1 MQKIYRF
8 NMNKNIVY
16 MNSYIKYLVIV
27 FLIFCIPALVL
38 GAEGDTFTSTSVEG
52 VVIKYKVI
60 SELDKT
66 CQVGVGEAYVP
77 AIPTSYSGSVTIP
90 ASVNGYSIISIGD
103 WAFFPSC
110 NFSAISIPNSVTH
123 IGGNAF
129 SGCSNFSS
137 IVLPEQLLTI
147 GENAFENCSKLKS
160 IDIPSSIASI
170 RNGAFKGC
178 ENLVSVY
185 LPNSINSISAETFYN
200 CSSLEN
206 INLPDCI
213 SSIGNSAFWGCSSL
227 KSIKFPN
234 SLSKIEDYLCV
245 SCISLVSIDF
255 PETITVI
262 GKSAFAGCN
271 NLKELNFSSSL
282 TLIGATAF
290 EGCSSLA
297 YIYLP
302 ASLTSI
308 GANAF
313 YSCSALKTVESKI
326 MEPFETYA
334 FTTWSGLPA
343 ERILYVPSGT
353 KEKYIDCYGWGNFF
367 KEVIEKVETFS
378 LSVTA
383 SGNGSASFSG
393 SSIRN
398 QTNTFTVNEGSSATI
413 TFTPDAGYRIKSVKL
428 NNVDVT
434 SSLVNNQYM
443 ISNISVNTNV
453 EVEFEAI
460 DESPIIS
467 FADANIKAICVSNWD
482 KNGDGELSEE
492 EAASA
497 TYLGA
502 VFYENKT
509 ITLFEEFQYFIGIE
523 DLSSAFRNCSN
534 LKKIII
540 PSSVKI
546 IGKWAFQN
554 CSALTG
560 TLIIPSSVTSIGES
574 AFEECSGF
582 TGALTIPESVTSI
595 GERAFLGCVGF
606 NGSLSLPNSLTSIGK
621 HAFFGCSG
629 FTGNLT
635 IPESVT
641 SIGGWAF
648 QDCSG
653 FTNTITI
660 PNSVISIGY
669 AAFWGCSNINK
680 VISQILSPIQIDVD
694 VFRGISSDAVLQ
706 VPKGT
711 KAQYMDYTGWTKYFN
726 KIIEEGD
733 DITYSLSISA
743 TGNGCV
749 TYGET
754 TIKNQT
760 KSFTIKE
767 GASATISFTP
777 DTGYKI
783 KSIKLNTTDVTSSI
797 KDGQYI
803 ISNINSDNTLEVEY
817 EAIMHT
823 LSITAS
829 GNGSATYNGTA
840 VRGKTQT
847 FTVNEGTSATV
858 TFDSDAGYRIASV
871 KLNNVDVTTSV
882 ANNSYTISNITANT
896 TLEVT
901 FEAIPTYSLSIT
913 ASGNGSA
920 TYNGT
925 AVRGKTQT
933 FTVNEGTSA
942 TVTFAPDA
950 GYRIASVK
958 MNNTDVTA
966 SVANNSYT
974 ISNIM
979 TNTTLAVTF
988 EVIPP
993 TTYTFTISAA
1003 GNGSVTYDG
1012 NTVRGKSSS
1021 FTVVEGTNAIV
1032 SFSADDGNRL
1042 KSVKLGNID
1051 ITSSVVN
1058 NQYTISNIQANTSL
1072 EVIFE
1077 AIPTY
1082 TLNILATGNG
1092 KVSYD
1097 GTNIR
1102 NQSQNFT
1109 VKEGGSAIL
1118 TFTPDAG
1125 YRVANVKKDNTDV
1138 TGQISNGKLTINN
1151 ITSNTSVE
1159 VTFEAIPPT
1168 TYTLTIKSTGN
1179 GAATYEGTSVRGKS
1193 SQFTITE
1200 GSYATVTFTPDT
1212 DNRIKSVKVNSE
1224 DVTSSVTD
1232 GKYTISS
1239 IKENTNVEVVFEA
1252 IPTYSLNILATGNG
1266 KVGYDGTNIRNQS
1279 QSFTIKEGGSAVL
1292 TFTPDAGYRVANV
1305 KKDNTDVTGQISD
1318 GKLTINN
1325 ITSNTSVEVTFEAI
1339 PPTTYTLTIKSTGN
1353 GTATYDGTSVRDK
1366 SSQFTVTEGTYATVT
1381 FTPDTDNRIKSV
1393 KVNSEDVTSSISDG
1407 KYTISS
1413 IKENTNV
1420 EVVFEAIPT
1429 YSLNILATGNGKV
1442 GYDGTN
1448 IRNQSQSFT
1457 IKEGGSAV
1465 LTFTPDAG
1473 YRVANV
1479 KKDNTDVTGQISDG
1493 KLTINNITSNTS
1505 VEVTFEAIPPT
1516 TYTLTIKSTGNGTAT
1531 YDGTTVRGKSSQF
1544 TITEGTYATVT
1555 FTPDTG
1561 YRIKD
1566 VKVNNADVTSSVVD
1580 NQYTINK
1587 ISADTSLEVEFTED
1601 FKEITSADVNYKV
1614 VSYEQ
1619 QTINLE
1625 SGDYGL
1631 TLTVPA
1637 TVTAYDRVW
1646 NVVGVE
1652 ADALNT
1658 NLAAII
1664 WNPEVEFNGVVS
1676 NPNLLL
1682 YVKNRQYAPSTIKN
1696 VVVNGEAEEITLV
1709 DAQSGNNFYCP
1720 QAFTAKKVSYEHH
1733 YGMTTGYNTC
1743 QGWETIVLPFD
1754 VATIL
1759 NATAQEIVP
1768 YAIWD
1773 ESSSLRTFWLYN
1785 LTASGWQAANSI
1797 KANTPYIISMPNNEN
1812 YDASY
1817 NITGN
1822 IQFIGNNVQIKASDN
1837 LSAVQSGNKSF
1848 VPNYQYQETSSSI
1861 YALNV
1866 NNQWNTNTS
1875 PEAEGSTFVRSL
1887 RAVRPFEAYLTV
1899 EGGTSAPNYIPV
1911 FGDGMP
1917 TGIDA
1922 KLINS
1927 EGVNSEKWYSLD
1939 GRKLQGKPTTKGLY
1953 IVNGRKVVVK

>member
-1 MQKIYRF
+1 
-8 NMNKNIVY
+8 

-653 FTNTITI
+653 FTNTLTI

-711 KAQYMDYTGWTKYFN
+711 KAQYMNYTGWTKYFN

-1266 KVGYDGTNIRNQS
+1266 KVSYDGTNIRNQS
-1279 QSFTIKEGGSAVL
+1279 QSFTIKE
-1292 TFTPDAGYRVANV
+1292 
-1305 KKDNTDVTGQISD
+1305 
-1318 GKLTINN
+1318 
-1325 ITSNTSVEVTFEAI
+1325 E
-1339 PPTTYTLTIKSTGN
+1339 
-1353 GTATYDGTSVRDK
+1353 
-1366 SSQFTVTEGTYATVT
+1366 
-1381 FTPDTDNRIKSV
+1381 
-1393 KVNSEDVTSSISDG
+1393 
-1407 KYTISS
+1407 
-1413 IKENTNV
+1413 
-1420 EVVFEAIPT
+1420 
-1429 YSLNILATGNGKV
+1429 
-1442 GYDGTN
+1442 
-1448 IRNQSQSFT
+1448 
-1457 IKEGGSAV
+1457 GSAV

>member
-1 MQKIYRF
+1 MRYYRF
-8 NMNKNIVY
+8 
-16 MNSYIKYLVIV
+16 
-27 FLIFCIPALVL
+27 LVL
-38 GAEGDTFTSTSVEG
+38 AIASLLYCNLGFAYDWAEVDGLRYEYIEYEQGYRLVSIV
-52 VVIKYKVI
+52 
-60 SELDKT
+60 
-66 CQVGVGEAYVP
+66 
-77 AIPTSYSGSVTIP
+77 
-90 ASVNGYSIISIGD
+90 GYSSDI
-103 WAFFPSC
+103 PE
-110 NFSAISIPNSVTH
+110 NLSIPSSLKIKKFNGTCVPTEIAS
-123 IGGNAF
+123 GAL
-129 SGCSNFSS
+129 SGC
-137 IVLPEQLLTI
+137 T
-147 GENAFENCSKLKS
+147 KLKS
-160 IDIPSSIASI
+160 IFTNTVREIKNNAFANCTSLHKITLGASCRSIGSKAFTGCIALDTINYVSGVTIADDAFDESTFQKAKLIVEDEFREECNNHEVWSKFQHKIYNYSI
-170 RNGAFKGC
+170 SLDVSYGSVYYNGEIVNNNSKVFSELEGRSITLSFTPEQGRELANLIVDGEDVTSEVVNNQFTIDNVNKSMNIRVSFFSINISAKGNGHVLCKKGSVYQDPTTGLEQGDTRNGT
-178 ENLVSVY
+178 NLYFVPLTTSYTNLYFFVY
-185 LPNSINSISAETFYN
+185 PDDGYQLTKVVRDGVDITSQVYIYNNLLSDEIKYSTSYEFTFEEIPPVIYSLSIT
-200 CSSLEN
+200 
-206 INLPDCI
+206 
-213 SSIGNSAFWGCSSL
+213 SIGNG
-227 KSIKFPN
+227 
-234 SLSKIEDYLCV
+234 
-245 SCISLVSIDF
+245 LVSYN
-255 PETITVI
+255 ETII
-262 GKSAFAGCN
+262 R
-271 NLKELNFSSSL
+271 
-282 TLIGATAF
+282 
-290 EGCSSLA
+290 EG
-297 YIYLP
+297 
-302 ASLTSI
+302 
-308 GANAF
+308 
-313 YSCSALKTVESKI
+313 
-326 MEPFETYA
+326 
-334 FTTWSGLPA
+334 
-343 ERILYVPSGT
+343 
-353 KEKYIDCYGWGNFF
+353 EK
-367 KEVIEKVETFS
+367 TFS
-378 LSVTA
+378 VEEGNSVIM
-383 SGNGSASFSG
+383 S
-393 SSIRN
+393 
-398 QTNTFTVNEGSSATI
+398 
-413 TFTPDAGYRIKSVKL
+413 FTPDAGYRIKSVKV
-428 NNVDVT
+428 NGVDVSLMVSDNKYTIENINADT
-434 SSLVNNQYM
+434 SL
-443 ISNISVNTNV
+443 
-453 EVEFEAI
+453 EVEFE
-460 DESPIIS
+460 PVLHTLTIIS
-467 FADANIKAICVSNWD
+467 SGFGEVSYNGVSVHD
-482 KNGDGELSEE
+482 KTQSFNVVDGTSP
-492 EAASA
+492 
-497 TYLGA
+497 
-502 VFYENKT
+502 T
-509 ITLFEEFQYFIGIE
+509 ITFTPEAGYRIANVKLEGT
-523 DLSSAFRNCSN
+523 DVTA
-534 LKKIII
+534 
-540 PSSVKI
+540 SVV
-546 IGKWAFQN
+546 N
-554 CSALTG
+554 NTY
-560 TLIIPSSVTSIGES
+560 
-574 AFEECSGF
+574 
-582 TGALTIPESVTSI
+582 TIS
-595 GERAFLGCVGF
+595 
-606 NGSLSLPNSLTSIGK
+606 
-621 HAFFGCSG
+621 
-629 FTGNLT
+629 
-635 IPESVT
+635 
-641 SIGGWAF
+641 
-648 QDCSG
+648 
-653 FTNTITI
+653 
-660 PNSVISIGY
+660 
-669 AAFWGCSNINK
+669 
-680 VISQILSPIQIDVD
+680 
-694 VFRGISSDAVLQ
+694 
-706 VPKGT
+706 
-711 KAQYMDYTGWTKYFN
+711 
-726 KIIEEGD
+726 
-733 DITYSLSISA
+733 SISA
-743 TGNGCV
+743 DMTLSV
-749 TYGET
+749 T
-754 TIKNQT
+754 
-760 KSFTIKE
+760 F
-767 GASATISFTP
+767 
-777 DTGYKI
+777 
-783 KSIKLNTTDVTSSI
+783 
-797 KDGQYI
+797 
-803 ISNINSDNTLEVEY
+803 
-817 EAIMHT
+817 EAIPTYT
-823 LSITAS
+823 LSVSSS
-829 GNGSATYNGTA
+829 GNGVAYFNNTTIRN
-840 VRGKTQT
+840 KTEI
-847 FTVNEGTSATV
+847 FTVNEGTSATL
-858 TFDSDAGYRIASV
+858 TFTPDAGYRISSV
-871 KLNNVDVTTSV
+871 KLNNADVTASV
-882 ANNSYTISNITANT
+882 ANNSYTISNITVNT
-896 TLEVT
+896 TLAVT
-901 FEAIPTYSLSIT
+901 FEIIPPTTYTFTISSVGNGSVTYDGNTVKGKTSSFTVVEGTNAVVTFSADDGYRLKSVMLDDMDVTSSVANNQYTISNIQANTSLEVVFEAISTYSLSIT

-920 TYNGT
+920 TYNDT
-925 AVRGKTQT
+925 SVRGKTQT
-933 FTVNEGTSA
+933 FTVIEGTSA

-950 GYRIASVK
+950 GYRIANVK
-958 MNNTDVTA
+958 LNNTDVTV

-979 TNTTLAVTF
+979 ANTTLAVTF

-1200 GSYATVTFTPDT
+1200 GSYATVIFTPDT

-1224 DVTSSVTD
+1224 DVTSSVID
-1232 GKYTISS
+1232 GKYTINNIKSNTS
-1239 IKENTNVEVVFEA
+1239 IEVVFEA
-1252 IPTYSLNILATGNG
+1252 IPTYSLNITASGNG

-1279 QSFTIKEGGSAVL
+1279 QSFTVKEGSSAVL
-1292 TFTPDAGYRVANV
+1292 TFTPDTGYRVANV
-1305 KKDNTDVTGQISD
+1305 KRDNTDVTGQISD

-1325 ITSNTSVEVTFEAI
+1325 ITSNTSIEVTFEAI

-1353 GTATYDGTSVRDK
+1353 GTATYEGTTVRGK

-1381 FTPDTDNRIKSV
+1381 FTPDAGYRIKSV
-1393 KVNSEDVTSSISDG
+1393 K
-1407 KYTISS
+1407 
-1413 IKENTNV
+1413 
-1420 EVVFEAIPT
+1420 
-1429 YSLNILATGNGKV
+1429 L
-1442 GYDGTN
+1442 
-1448 IRNQSQSFT
+1448 
-1457 IKEGGSAV
+1457 
-1465 LTFTPDAG
+1465 
-1473 YRVANV
+1473 
-1479 KKDNTDVTGQISDG
+1479 
-1493 KLTINNITSNTS
+1493 
-1505 VEVTFEAIPPT
+1505 
-1516 TYTLTIKSTGNGTAT
+1516 
-1531 YDGTTVRGKSSQF
+1531 
-1544 TITEGTYATVT
+1544 
-1555 FTPDTG
+1555 
-1561 YRIKD
+1561 
-1566 VKVNNADVTSSVVD
+1566 NNADVTASVVD

-1587 ISADTSLEVEFTED
+1587 ISANTSLEVEFTED

-1646 NVVGVE
+1646 TVVGVE
-1652 ADALNT
+1652 ADAMNT

-1682 YVKNRQYAPSTIKN
+1682 YVKNKQYAPNTIKN

-1773 ESSSLRTFWLYN
+1773 ESSNLRTFWLYN

-1899 EGGTSAPNYIPV
+1899 EGGTSAPNYIPL

-1922 KLINS
+1922 KLVNS
-1927 EGVNSEKWYSLD
+1927 EEVNSEKWYSLD